1 MRSVFY
7 PAWSSGSY
15 PFDDPAQASRQL
27 EFSHLDYVLDGKNQI
42 SCLFVD
48 LAWVY
53 MFKVGWTQKTLNY

>member
-48 LAWVY
+48 LA
-53 MFKVGWTQKTLNY
+53 